1 MFYGITLYNS
11 VVFMF
16 CKYSMKYKNI
26 DKKLLL
32 QKKFFLPPPSFHF
45 CAWGFWS
52 FLYIIAI
59 LMSQQALFINL
70 ALILMSK
77 MHIQSVETP
86 LGLISILI
94 WQQSFSLKTW
104 KIVGSTFDLKKKSIS
119 QLKRY
124 QTLIRGVASEF
135 FRQDKAYGVGVI

>member
-1 MFYGITLYNS
+1 
-11 VVFMF
+11 
-16 CKYSMKYKNI
+16 
-26 DKKLLL
+26 
-32 QKKFFLPPPSFHF
+32 
-45 CAWGFWS
+45 
-52 FLYIIAI
+52 
-59 LMSQQALFINL
+59 MSQQALFINL

-94 WQQSFSLKTW
+94 LQSQNLKNCQVN
-104 KIVGSTFDLKKKSIS
+104 ISFKKKPIG

-135 FRQDKAYGVGVI
+135 FRQDKAYGVGVIWPPD

>member
-1 MFYGITLYNS
+1 MFYGITLYKL
-11 VVFMF
+11 VVFIF

-94 WQQSFSLKTW
+94 LQSQNLKNCQVN
-104 KIVGSTFDLKKKSIS
+104 ISFKKKPIG

-135 FRQDKAYGVGVI
+135 FRQDKGYGMGVI